1 MKVRLWLGLWR
12 SRCVVVTSGSCVEML
27 EDRTQ
32 KTSRAL
38 YKALEWVSEEPGA
51 SQRVSDTQGGRR
63 EWWALGF

>member
-1 MKVRLWLGLWR
+1 M
-12 SRCVVVTSGSCVEML
+12 VVTSGSCVEML

-38 YKALEWVSEEPGA
+38 YKALEWVWEEPGA
-51 SQRVSDTQGGRR
+51 SRRVSDTQGGRR